1 MSMHLASPA
10 TIAASPAFA
19 HDPWNDAATD
29 GRIDRDDA
37 LAATGHLVQFA
48 QDREIY
54 GEGDKAAVFFKV
66 VEGVVRTC
74 KFLSDGR
81 RQIDAFHVAGDVFGF
96 EAGSEYRLSAEAV
109 CNCRLTSHRRRGLE
123 ELAATDLALSQQ
135 LFSYAMRGM
144 TRAQDH
150 SLLLGRRSAVEKV
163 AAFLVE
169 WARHAGGRHT
179 ITLAQTITLAMTRQ
193 DIADYLGLTI
203 ETVSRTLSQLERDGV
218 IEIPTARQIRLKDL
232 AALHS
237 LKS

>member
-1 MSMHLASPA
+1 MSMQLGRLA
-10 TIAASPAFA
+10 TGAALPVFA
-19 HDPWNDAATD
+19 HGPWKTAA
-29 GRIDRDDA
+29 IDRDGA
-37 LAATGHLVQFA
+37 LATTGCSVQFA

-54 GEGDKAAVFFKV
+54 GEGDTATVFFKV

-96 EAGSEYRLSAEAV
+96 EAGAEYRLSAEAV

-123 ELAATDLALSQQ
+123 EMAATDLALSQQ
-135 LFSYAMRGM
+135 LFSYAMQGM
-144 TRAQDH
+144 ERAQDH

-163 AAFLVE
+163 AAFLLE
-169 WARHAGGRHT
+169 WARHAGGC
-179 ITLAQTITLAMTRQ
+179 QTITLAMTRQ

-203 ETVSRTLSQLERDGV
+203 ETVSRTLSQLERDAV
-218 IEIPTARQIRLKDL
+218 IEIPTAREIRLKDL